1 MFDPTA
7 PFDEGGTFFSES
19 RAAAVDEIGAVV
31 LPVLSFPEMEDFES
45 VEEGETWSGEMFVWA
60 PMDEGEGAVIEF
72 NQRMAV

>member
-1 MFDPTA
+1 
-7 PFDEGGTFFSES
+7 
-19 RAAAVDEIGAVV
+19 
-31 LPVLSFPEMEDFES
+31 MEDFES